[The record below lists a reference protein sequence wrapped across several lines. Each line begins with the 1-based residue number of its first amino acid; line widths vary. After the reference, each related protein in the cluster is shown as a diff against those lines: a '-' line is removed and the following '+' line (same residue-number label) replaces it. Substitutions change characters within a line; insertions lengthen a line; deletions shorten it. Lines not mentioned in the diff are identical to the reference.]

1 MGSTLVSN
9 EEFRSAMRP
18 IAKSLSNYAS
28 AIRDEGEQ
36 NGHLPWA
43 SSRAMAEL
51 ADQHRWS
58 TPEWLEPARNAHA
71 YGGFLTYLIAEHVS
85 AHAAIIDGSS
95 VGPSYAHMSCVRA
108 VLEAVPIA
116 HWLLDPAIGAETRI
130 QRSITFRLH
139 SANQQK
145 RMVNIA
151 GARDAAE
158 RSTSACRA
166 FAAANRWSLRGGA
179 VAGDSI
185 PKATSYSKVALG
197 AEAKELDETVWALAC
212 ATQHANWFALA
223 DGLHDSF
230 VRNDPLDPLGGVEAI
245 TVKAPALAMFAAVIF
260 SGADAVQRA
269 RADLMGWSPSDELVA
284 SRSALTDLR
293 RLVTTQLRGSP

>member
-1 MGSTLVSN
+1 
-9 EEFRSAMRP
+9 
-18 IAKSLSNYAS
+18 
-28 AIRDEGEQ
+28 
-36 NGHLPWA
+36 
-43 SSRAMAEL
+43 MAEL
-51 ADQHRWS
+51 GDQQRWS
-58 TPEWLEPARNAHA
+58 TSDWLEPVRNAQA
-71 YGGFLTYLIAEHVS
+71 YGGFLTYLIAEHLS
-85 AHAAIIDGSS
+85 AYAAIIEGSA
-95 VGPSYAHMSCVRA
+95 VGPRYAQMSCVRA

-116 HWLLDPAIGAETRI
+116 HWLLDPAIGAEKRI

-158 RSTSACRA
+158 RTTSACRV
-166 FAAANRWSLRGGA
+166 FAAANRWPLMGGA
-179 VAGDSI
+179 VAGDTI

-223 DGLHDSF
+223 DGLRDTF
-230 VRNDPLDPLGGVEAI
+230 VRSDPFDHLGGVAAI
-245 TVKAPALAMFAAVIF
+245 TVKGSGLAMFAAVIF

-269 RADLMGWSPSDELVA
+269 RSELMGWSPSDELAA
-284 SRSALTDLR
+284 SRSALTELR
-293 RLVTTQLRGSP
+293 RAITEQLREGN